1 MIYLSLQNNK
11 FKVSTSCTL
20 NQQNNMEQNIA
31 FNIFNDVDNG
41 CDNNNNPSL
50 PSIWIFGYGSLCYN
64 PGFEYEKCVT
74 GYVRGYLRRF
84 WQGNV
89 THRGTVEQVS
99 F

>member
-1 MIYLSLQNNK
+1 
-11 FKVSTSCTL
+11 
-20 NQQNNMEQNIA
+20 MEQNIA

-41 CDNNNNPSL
+41 CDNNNNPPL

-64 PGFEYEKCVT
+64 PGFEYDKCVT

-89 THRGTVEQVS
+89 THRGTIEKVGNILIISIIVKHDGNLS
-99 F
+99 